1 MTTEATGPLSP
12 YLDVARLFGALANPT
27 RCAIVERLTVEPRFV
42 GELSQELGLS
52 QPLVSQHLKVLRE
65 AHLVEGFRD
74 GRVTRYR
81 LIDEHV
87 AHVFLDAHQHTKEH
101 HNERCNH

>member
-1 MTTEATGPLSP
+1 MTNDVPDSLAP
-12 YLDVARLFGALANPT
+12 YQDLARLFSALASPA
-27 RCAIVERLTVEPRFV
+27 RCAVVDRLAREPRFV

-65 AHLVEGFRD
+65 AHLIEGYKD

-81 LIDEHV
+81 LLDEHV
-87 AHVFLDAHQHTKEH
+87 AHVFHDALQHMKEH
-101 HNERCNH
+101 SDDCHH